1 MNLILRPLRATAQEL
16 AATLAIERAAFGRD
30 DEADLVR
37 RLREAGDDAAEW
49 IAEADGEI
57 VGHVLYSPVR
67 IEHGEDG
74 RALGLAPVG
83 VLPAWQRR
91 GVGHALI
98 QASLDALRH
107 AGHHSLAVV
116 LGEPGYYTRFGFAA
130 ASRAGLHDT
139 YGGGDAFMALPLQP
153 GGLDGRRGRVDYAP
167 AFDLLT

>member
-1 MNLILRPLRATAQEL
+1 MSLILRPLEATAEEW

-37 RLREAGDDAAEW
+37 RLREAGDNAVEW

-74 RALGLAPVG
+74 GALGLAPVG

-91 GVGHALI
+91 GIGHALI
-98 QASLDALRH
+98 QASLDALRQ
-107 AGHHSLAVV
+107 AGHYSLLVV
-116 LGEPGYYTRFGFAA
+116 LGEPGYYTRFGFAP

-153 GGLDGRRGRVDYAP
+153 GGRHGRVNYAP